1 MKKEGF
7 MQRAI
12 SQVAR
17 EERNSYKEFLR
28 RKREEEH
35 KSKQKEQKENDNR
48 NIEANSKA
56 LSKNEREE

>member
-7 MQRAI
+7 MQRAM

-17 EERNSYKEFLR
+17 EEQNSYKEFLR
-28 RKREEEH
+28 RKREEEY

-48 NIEANSKA
+48 NIETSAINLFK
-56 LSKNEREE
+56 

>member
-12 SQVAR
+12 TQVAR
-17 EERNSYKEFLR
+17 EERSSYKEFLR
-28 RKREEEH
+28 IKREEEY
-35 KSKQKEQKENDNR
+35 KTKQKEQKENDNS
-48 NIEANSKA
+48 NITTYSKT